1 VIFVTGGTGL
11 LGAHLLFQLT
21 KDETEIRAI
30 YRSDR
35 KRDQVK
41 QLFQF
46 YDKENG
52 ENRYAQIEWV
62 KGDILDIPFLQEK
75 MKDCDEVY
83 HSAALVSFHHRD
95 FNRLIKINRE
105 GTANMVNVAL
115 ETGARKFCYVSST
128 AAIGG
133 NDNDVINEETKWK
146 ISPATSGYS
155 VSKYSAEKEVWR
167 AVEEG
172 LNVVIVN
179 PCVIVGAGNWDESSL
194 TLFRTLKKGVK
205 FYPPGA
211 NAIVDARDVAEIM
224 QLLMKSDISNQ
235 RFLCI
240 GSNQS
245 FKDLMEE
252 IASQLNVKVPRI
264 EAKRYMVAIA
274 RRLLSLFALFTSKRS
289 SMTRDTVRSLFSKR
303 EYDNS
308 KVVNALDFKF
318 RSLKDSIDNA
328 IKGRIR

>member
-1 VIFVTGGTGL
+1 M
-11 LGAHLLFQLT
+11 LFQLT
-21 KDETEIRAI
+21 KDETKTRAI

-41 QLFQF
+41 QLFNY
-46 YDKENG
+46 YDKEHG
-52 ENRYAQIEWV
+52 EKRYATIEWV
-62 KGDILDIPFLQEK
+62 KGDILDIPFLQEN
-75 MKDCDEVY
+75 MKDCNEVY
-83 HSAALVSFHHRD
+83 HSAALVSFHRRD
-95 FNRLIKINRE
+95 FNQLIKINRE
-105 GTANMVNVAL
+105 GTANMVNMAL
-115 ETGARKFCYVSST
+115 EIGARKFCYVSST

-133 NDNDVINEETKWK
+133 NDNEVISEETKWK

-194 TLFRTLKKGVK
+194 TLFRTLQNGVK

-224 QLLMKSDISNQ
+224 HLLMKSDISNE

-245 FKDLMEE
+245 FKELMEE
-252 IASQLNVKVPRI
+252 IASQLNVKAPRI
-264 EAKRYMVAIA
+264 EAKPYMVAIA
-274 RRLLSLFALFTSKRS
+274 RRLLSFFALFSSKRS

-328 IKGRIR
+328 IKGRIG